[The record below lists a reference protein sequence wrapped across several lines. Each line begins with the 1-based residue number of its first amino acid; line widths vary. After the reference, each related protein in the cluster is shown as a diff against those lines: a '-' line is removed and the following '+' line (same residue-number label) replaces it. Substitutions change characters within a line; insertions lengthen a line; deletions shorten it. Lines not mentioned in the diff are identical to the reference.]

1 MNRNLIQRYTG
12 GFHSNRSTIV
22 LPKYELNNIQK
33 QKEEQSRKKE
43 ELDFSDGL
51 NKLCIALLRGTPEP
65 AKPVINKPESIDQK
79 SHEVV
84 EPKPE
89 LEGQGCKPS
98 EIAIV
103 SIKDKSTKTPSQLKI
118 DAEKKKID
126 EKDAELLQEELNKK
140 PERPGERLL
149 KKLVKKVVKKKIP
162 SHIKKKVA
170 KIRDIE
176 AKEHVEVST
185 NNKIL
190 DAIKSAYL

>member
-1 MNRNLIQRYTG
+1 MNRNLIQRHTG
-12 GFHSNRSTIV
+12 GFSRSTIV

-33 QKEEQSRKKE
+33 QREEQSRKKE
-43 ELDFSDGL
+43 EIDFSDGL

-65 AKPVINKPESIDQK
+65 PKPIVKPEIVAPTPTSPT
-79 SHEVV
+79 ST
-84 EPKPE
+84 PE
-89 LEGQGCKPS
+89 LEGQGKGCKP
-98 EIAIV
+98 EITMV
-103 SIKDKSTKTPSQLKI
+103 SVKDKSTKTPSQLKI

-126 EKDAELLQEELNKK
+126 EKDAELLQEELNRK

-149 KKLVKKVVKKKIP
+149 KKLVKKVSKKKIP

-170 KIRDIE
+170 KIREIE
-176 AKEHVEVST
+176 AREHVEESS